1 MAITGKLAAEPRTK
15 LGSLHCR
22 RLRLNGQV
30 PGNLYGHKEAPVPL
44 SVSADDVARIL
55 KLGTRVLDVELNGKS
70 EKALLREVQW
80 DYLGTSVEHVDLMRV
95 DPNERLTIEV
105 HVELKG
111 VAPGV
116 MAGGVL
122 DHALRTVTIEC
133 PVVQI
138 PDNIAVK
145 VTSMEI
151 GHVIHVRE
159 LELPPNTRILN
170 NPEIVVVRIAKA
182 VEMPLVAAGEG
193 AVQPE
198 VIGRKAEEEEAE

>member
-1 MAITGKLAAEPRTK
+1 MAISGKLAAQPRT
-15 LGSLHCR
+15 LMGSRNCK
-22 RLRLNGQV
+22 RLRLQGLV

-44 SVSADDVARIL
+44 TVTSDDVARIL

-70 EKALLREVQW
+70 ETALLRDVQW
-80 DYLGTSVEHVDLMRV
+80 DYLGLGVEHVDLMRV

-111 VAPGV
+111 VAPGILG
-116 MAGGVL
+116 GGVL

-138 PDNIAVK
+138 PDNISVK

-151 GHVIHVRE
+151 GDVIHVKE

-182 VEMPLVAAGEG
+182 MEMPLVAPGEG